1 MSMILTEEQE
11 LIINVAREFAVREIR
26 PRIREIEETDE
37 RPLDLMDRAAE
48 LGFRGITIPEEWG
61 GLGLGLKTQVLVVE
75 ELAKEGYIG
84 GSLANNMMATPM
96 WKAGTQEQKERFLE
110 GLATGSY
117 KMGLAFTEAGA
128 GSDASAIQT
137 TAVKDGDEWVLNGT
151 KIWISAAKSND
162 AFLVSA
168 RTNESG
174 NGGISSFIV
183 EKKFPGY
190 SVGAMFEK
198 IGLHGSETGEINLVN
213 CRVPAKNMMGEE
225 NKGLRVV
232 LSALDCGRVI
242 VAAIALGMAQ
252 GVFER
257 AVAYAKQRVQFGKPI
272 SEFQVI
278 QHYAADMLKE
288 IQVARAMIYTTAE
301 LADAKKPYSTEA
313 SIAKLYATEMCCHVA
328 DRAIQICGGFGLTKD
343 GDIERYYRDARILP
357 IVEGTSEIQKMVIA
371 RTIFPKSK

>member
-11 LIINVAREFAVREIR
+11 LIINVAREFATREIR
-26 PRIREIEETDE
+26 PRIKEMEETDE

-48 LGFRGITIPEEWG
+48 LGFRGIMIPEEWG

-75 ELAKEGYIG
+75 ELSKEGYIG
-84 GSLANNMMATPM
+84 GSLANNMMAIPM

-110 GLATGSY
+110 ALATGSY
-117 KMGLAFTEAGA
+117 KMGFAFTESGA
-128 GSDASAIQT
+128 GSDASAIET

-151 KIWISAAKSND
+151 KIWISGAKSND

-168 RTNESG
+168 RTNETG

-183 EKKFPGY
+183 EKKSPGY

-288 IQVARAMIYTTAE
+288 IHVARAMIYTTAE

-357 IVEGTSEIQKMVIA
+357 IVEGTSEIQKMILA